1 MVSGMV
7 NTRLREGSDDL
18 CLTLAP
24 NYSLSTQAQKWMSV
38 LLVLLFV
45 VLSCVFFAAGAWLV
59 IPFVGLELL
68 ALMLMI
74 QVVRRYC
81 SQQEQVFFDVNAI
94 RVEKRCGQQSCC
106 WGFDRRRCSLMLVR
120 DETHSVHH
128 VTLAGEAGLVE
139 LGGFLTE
146 SDLDAVIA
154 CMQSQGVARRHES
167 QWAVRQF

>member
-7 NTRLREGSDDL
+7 NTRLREDSDDL

-24 NYSLSTQAQKWMSV
+24 NYSLSRQAQDWMSA
-38 LLVLLFV
+38 LLMLLFV
-45 VLSCVFFAAGAWLV
+45 VLSCVFFSAGAWLV

-74 QVVRRYC
+74 QVVRRHC
-81 SQQEQVFFDVNAI
+81 SQQERVFFDANAI
-94 RVEKRCGQQSCC
+94 RVEKQCGQQSCC
-106 WGFDRRRCSLMLVR
+106 WGFDRQRCSLILVH
-120 DETHSVHH
+120 DETHSLHH

-146 SDLDAVIA
+146 SDLAAVIA
-154 CMQSQGVARRHES
+154 CMESQGVKRRHGA
-167 QWAVRQF
+167 QWAVRAF

>member
-1 MVSGMV
+1 MVLDVV
-7 NTRLREGSDDL
+7 NTRLRENSDDL

-24 NYSLSTQAQKWMSV
+24 NYSLSLQAQKWMSV

-45 VLSCVFFAAGAWLV
+45 VLSFAFFTAGAWLV

-74 QVVRRYC
+74 QVVRRHC
-81 SQQEQVFFDVNAI
+81 SQQERVFFDANAI
-94 RVEKRCGQQSCC
+94 RVEKQCGHQSCC
-106 WGFDRRRCSLMLVR
+106 WGFDRRRCSLMLVH
-120 DETHSVHH
+120 DEAHSLHH

-154 CMQSQGVARRHES
+154 CMESQGVKRRHDAP
-167 QWAVRQF
+167 WDVRLF